1 MQEGMQDT
9 LKTIAWKGENWD
21 KKQIEKY
28 QLFLHNLNTQANVWL
43 FFYEKEVDAN
53 TTWQHDLF
61 G

>member
-1 MQEGMQDT
+1 MQDT

-21 KKQIEKY
+21 KTQIEKY
-28 QLFLHNLNTQANVWL
+28 QLFPHNLNTQANVWL